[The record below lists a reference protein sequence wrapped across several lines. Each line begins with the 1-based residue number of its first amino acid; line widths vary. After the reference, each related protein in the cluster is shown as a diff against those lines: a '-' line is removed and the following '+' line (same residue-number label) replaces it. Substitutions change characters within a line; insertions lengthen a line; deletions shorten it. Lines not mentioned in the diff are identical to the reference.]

1 MSPEMITALID
12 RYGPQ
17 IMIQIVGVILVARMV
32 LSGLRFFNRLTD
44 TNAQRA
50 TTQNTL
56 DESQMKLT
64 LTMANQAEAGQVR
77 LARLQDDMIDEQRK
91 NRETMGRLA
100 DQFTGASLLI
110 EKNLQTGQA
119 LVVRVTDLVTRIID
133 WDERL
138 SKYIKGQEK
147 QSEVILEIGNTLTTL
162 LTLLI
167 PKEPTT

>member
-1 MSPEMITALID
+1 MTPEIITALID
-12 RYGPQ
+12 RYGPT
-17 IMIQIVGVILVARMV
+17 IMIQIVGVLLLARMV

-50 TTQNTL
+50 TTQNGL

-64 LTMANQAEAGQVR
+64 LTMANQADAAHVR
-77 LARLQDDMIDEQRK
+77 LARLQDCMIEEQRQ
-91 NRETMGRLA
+91 NRETMSRLA

-119 LVVRVTDLVTRIID
+119 LVIRVTDLVTRVID

-138 SKYIKGQEK
+138 AKYMKGQEK
-147 QSEVILEIGNTLTTL
+147 QSEVILEIGKTLTTL

-167 PKEPTT
+167 PKETST